1 MTIIINMKESTDFY
15 LPKGI
20 VTTGVMAG
28 WPQKSPNKITTVTYT
43 FPDYNTYR
51 EMIKSKTP
59 ITESEEKNTLKNI
72 YEYHRLYNIR
82 EQKKQELNTIEDKD
96 SEDSKKRIKEL
107 EEEIEKIEDKII
119 NTLDN
124 IHPYFYLTQ
133 ETIFPHQQEVIEE
146 ILQHVSDIVS
156 ISFNKISP
164 YTNADLKFGY
174 YNQFID
180 MSGHKLIS
188 SSRKGNGSNPN
199 VEGTP
204 RKEIKPDETH
214 DLPGTIF
221 VNFSTLEYYKTIN
234 QDGIDEYIKNEAK
247 INDVYYFNNDKT
259 ISIARGNN
267 NLFKE
272 YQQNKHK
279 IGSYEYLVFMHEL
292 GHSLGL
298 NHSWKYIPNKK
309 HKVLY
314 SYKYSIMSYDSA
326 DIEEADF
333 GGLYPMTFMLLDILL
348 LQYLYGPNM
357 TTRLENNTYG
367 FHSNTGRAAYSLKS
381 IEDKLVSCIWDSGGI
396 DTLDFSLYTVN
407 QVINL
412 NEGCFSDIGGL
423 RSNISI
429 AYKTIIEN
437 AIGGSGHDTIIGNSA
452 NNELLGGDGNDTI
465 DGGLG
470 NDHLYGGMGNDILYG
485 DIGNDY
491 LYGGI
496 GDDILHG
503 GMGNDILHGS
513 MGNDYLYGN
522 KGNDQLFGGDGD
534 DTLVDYYGSNTFIGG
549 KGNDLLFSISKAG
562 HNELQGGEG
571 NDIFYCGLGTNLLYG
586 EQGNDTFNFLCHKG
600 AKSYN
605 LIFDFNTNEDK
616 IIFVDQNYKKIDI
629 SKMKRVEQLSGNENE
644 IVLHNDIHTNKT
656 TITISTANNDHH
668 STIFIKLEGILSYND
683 LLDM

>member
-1 MTIIINMKESTDFY
+1 MTIIINMKESTNFY

-43 FPDYNTYR
+43 FPDHNTYR
-51 EMIKSKTP
+51 EIIKSKTP

-72 YEYHRLYNIR
+72 YEYHRLYNVR
-82 EQKKQELNTIEDKD
+82 EQKKQELNTIKDKY

-119 NTLDN
+119 NTVDN

-133 ETIFPHQQEVIEE
+133 ETIFPHQQEVIED
-146 ILQHVSDIVS
+146 ILQHISDILS
-156 ISFNKISP
+156 IFFYKISP
-164 YTNADLKFGY
+164 YINADLKFGY
-174 YNQFID
+174 YSQFID
-180 MSGHKLIS
+180 MSTHKLIS
-188 SSRKGNGSNPN
+188 NSRKGNAANPN

-221 VNFSTLEYYKTIN
+221 VNISTQEYYKTIN

-267 NLFKE
+267 NLFEE

-279 IGSYEYLVFMHEL
+279 IGSYEYLVFMHEI
-292 GHSLGL
+292 GHALGL
-298 NHSWKYIPNKK
+298 NHSWKYIPNKEN
-309 HKVLY
+309 KVLY
-314 SYKYSIMSYDSA
+314 SYKYSIMSIDFA
-326 DIEEADF
+326 DIEDADF
-333 GGLYPMTFMLLDILL
+333 GGLYPMTFMLVDILL

-367 FHSNTGRAAYSLKS
+367 FNSNTGRAAYSLNS

-437 AIGGSGHDTIIGNSA
+437 AIGGKGDDTLIGNPFD
-452 NNELLGGDGNDTI
+452 NNLIGGDGNDLFYGG
-465 DGGLG
+465 DGNDLFYGGSGNDVIYGELG
-470 NDHLYGGMGNDILYG
+470 NDVLYG
-485 DIGNDY
+485 D
-491 LYGGI
+491 
-496 GDDILHG
+496 
-503 GMGNDILHGS
+503 
-513 MGNDYLYGN
+513 
-522 KGNDQLFGGDGD
+522 DGD
-534 DTLVDYYGSNTFIGG
+534 DMLIDYYGANMLDGG
-549 KGNDLLFSISKAG
+549 KGNDRICVASTDRGLPGRNIIL
-562 HNELQGGEG
+562 GGEG
-571 NDIFYCGLGTNLLYG
+571 DDEIYLGTG
-586 EQGNDTFNFLCHKG
+586 THRITGGQGNDTFNFFCYE
-600 AKSYN
+600 SVESN
-605 LIFDFNTNEDK
+605 SFIWDFEKNKDK
-616 IIFVDQNYKKIDI
+616 ITLITRDYRKIDI
-629 SKMKRVEQLSGNENE
+629 TKMKKVDKLSGSKNEFSLNHNKPANKTIIDVSTSSNDDKSIVHIE
-644 IVLHNDIHTNKT
+644 IVG
-656 TITISTANNDHH
+656 
-668 STIFIKLEGILSYND
+668 IFNHDELFAV
-683 LLDM
+683 